1 MKILLVRNK
10 SPVQWFVYMVRCVD
24 SSLYTGITIDI
35 ERRINEHNGLKKGA
49 RYTRTRQPVSLVY
62 QECVATRSLASKR
75 EIVLKRLR
83 KAEKEGLIMNYG
95 HPS

>member
-1 MKILLVRNK
+1 MRNK
-10 SPVQWFVYMVRCVD
+10 SPVQWFVYMARCAD
-24 SSLYTGITIDI
+24 NSLYTGVTVDIT
-35 ERRINEHNGLKKGA
+35 RRINEHNGLKKGA

-83 KAEKEGLIMNYG
+83 RAEKEGLIMDYVNN
-95 HPS
+95 PDLP